1 MLGQIRRIFKDERG
15 AYGGVE
21 LAVIIGI
28 VLTVTMAILN
38 AFKGDGTTTG
48 LPGAAN
54 NVVDTV
60 TSTINNAAGSGTP

>member
-1 MLGQIRRIFKDERG
+1 MLKRIKHIFQDERG

-38 AFKGDGTTTG
+38 AFKGNGSTTG

-60 TSTINNAAGSGTP
+60 TSTINNAAGGIP